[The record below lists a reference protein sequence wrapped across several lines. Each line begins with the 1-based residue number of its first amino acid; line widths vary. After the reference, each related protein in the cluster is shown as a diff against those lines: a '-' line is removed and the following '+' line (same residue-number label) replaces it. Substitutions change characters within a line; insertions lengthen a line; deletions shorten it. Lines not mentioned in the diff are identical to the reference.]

1 MLLISKCD
9 NGFPERSKVS
19 KDIIPL
25 YCTEFSPIKKKIIG
39 SIKMR
44 FEGLQTESQMKVS
57 KYQRYS
63 NGPCTVIFYVT
74 AEKGQSRRL

>member
-1 MLLISKCD
+1 
-9 NGFPERSKVS
+9 
-19 KDIIPL
+19 
-25 YCTEFSPIKKKIIG
+25 
-39 SIKMR
+39 MR